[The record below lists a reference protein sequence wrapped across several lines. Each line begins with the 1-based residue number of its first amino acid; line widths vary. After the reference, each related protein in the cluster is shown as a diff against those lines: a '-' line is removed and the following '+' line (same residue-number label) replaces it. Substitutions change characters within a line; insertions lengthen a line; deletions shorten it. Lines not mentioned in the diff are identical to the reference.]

1 MVSCCPAWSAS
12 GAGTASRHHSFLS
25 LPFVVPWQIL
35 ARILGMGPTIYAVR
49 WKKNIYLG
57 MAVHCTLNL
66 LGLVLVTNLL
76 LARL

>member
-1 MVSCCPAWSAS
+1 
-12 GAGTASRHHSFLS
+12 
-25 LPFVVPWQIL
+25 
-35 ARILGMGPTIYAVR
+35 MGPTIYAVR